1 MIGGSR
7 HYIGLGKLKRRY
19 NPYIYVLITIRG
31 KATVLDV
38 MWRICSCGYISAT
51 LFQGVR
57 ELLPLRNNFFTLILY
72 RLVKLVSAVES
83 SVIATRLPIVK
94 KLECLRNTYWRK
106 DTM

>member
-1 MIGGSR
+1 M
-7 HYIGLGKLKRRY
+7 
-19 NPYIYVLITIRG
+19 ITIRG

-38 MWRICSCGYISAT
+38 SAT

-57 ELLPLRNNFFTLILY
+57 ELLPLLNNFLTIILH
-72 RLVKLVSAVES
+72 RVVKLVSAVES
-83 SVIATRLPIVK
+83 SAIATRLPIIK